1 MTFPRQAPLLWFT
14 HMQDLPKPSAP
25 IALFLDFDGTLVDLA
40 DQPELVHVPAELVP
54 LLTALSGA
62 LGGALAVV
70 SGRRIVDLDTFLA
83 PLELPSAGEH
93 GARRRDAAGVL
104 FESEPHDLQPV
115 IEAVLPLAEKYPG
128 LRLERKEAAVAL
140 HYRHAPE
147 LEALC
152 RETLTEA
159 LRDRPDLTL
168 LHGKFVFEAKPA
180 GVSKGR
186 AIEAFMREAPFT
198 GRQPV
203 FAGDDVTDEA
213 GFEAV
218 RRLNGLGIKVGLGP
232 TMAQHRCANPSE
244 LLAWLKT
251 LAPPA

>member
-1 MTFPRQAPLLWFT
+1 MQSLPRLNR
-14 HMQDLPKPSAP
+14 S

-40 DQPELVHVPAELVP
+40 DQPELVHVPATLVP
-54 LLTALSGA
+54 LLTALHGT
-62 LGGALAVV
+62 LDGALAVV
-70 SGRRIVDLDTFLA
+70 SGRRIVDIDTFLA
-83 PLELPSAGEH
+83 PLELPAAGEH
-93 GARRRDAAGVL
+93 GARRRDAAGTL
-104 FESEPHDLQPV
+104 FESEPPDLQPL
-115 IEAVLPLAEKYPG
+115 IEAVLPLAEKHPG

-152 RETLTEA
+152 RDTMTEA
-159 LRDRPDLTL
+159 LRTLPGLAL

-186 AIEAFMREAPFT
+186 AIEAFMGEAPFG

-218 RRLNGLGIKVGLGP
+218 RRLGGLGIKVGVGP
-232 TMAQHRCANPSE
+232 TMAQHRCANPTE
-244 LLAWLKT
+244 LLTWLAT
-251 LAPPA
+251 LPQPA

>member
-1 MTFPRQAPLLWFT
+1 MQSLPRLTPRT
-14 HMQDLPKPSAP
+14 LPT
-25 IALFLDFDGTLVDLA
+25 ALFLDFDGTLVDLA

-54 LLTALSGA
+54 LLTALHTQ
-62 LGGALAVV
+62 LDGALAVV
-70 SGRRIVDLDTFLA
+70 SGRRIVDIDTFLA
-83 PLELPSAGEH
+83 PLELPAAGEH
-93 GARRRDAAGVL
+93 GARRRDATGAL
-104 FESEPHDLQPV
+104 FEAEPHDLQRV
-115 IEAVLPLAEKYPG
+115 IDAVLPLAEKYPG

-152 RETLTEA
+152 RETLEEA
-159 LRDRPDLTL
+159 LRLEPALTL
-168 LHGKFVFEAKPA
+168 LHGKFVFEAKPL
-180 GVSKGR
+180 GVSKGS
-186 AIEAFMREAPFT
+186 AIEAFMREAPFA

-232 TMAQHRCANPSE
+232 TMAQHRCASPAE
-244 LLAWLKT
+244 LFTWMSSLLDAR
-251 LAPPA
+251 